1 MFDSVIIR
9 RFLVNSHGEPLRSEA
24 VEGLLNVSIGAP
36 SSTLAS
42 HWIQTSMLDEEDR
55 IQPVRFV
62 KLTHTNKEDVVLV
75 TRGGL
80 LVSHVGEESVF
91 AGYV

>member
-1 MFDSVIIR
+1 
-9 RFLVNSHGEPLRSEA
+9 
-24 VEGLLNVSIGAP
+24 
-36 SSTLAS
+36 
-42 HWIQTSMLDEEDR
+42 MLDEEDR

-80 LVSHVGEESVF
+80 LVSHVGEEGVF